1 MSDELLSQ
9 LSPAAAAA
17 AKLIKPNMSLTQI
30 YSQYVATTEEN
41 GRLLTENEEL
51 RSQIQQLVE
60 EVRVRAPGWQQ
71 EKERAEEAR
80 SMVKTLSDKLSDASK
95 EVQDLKFQLMD
106 AKTVSEKLRHDAE
119 VGAKFT
125 NLSDQFRI
133 FFPPIPIFSFGVSTY
148 RQVVNFDLL
157 DPKMGVFLQSTKA
170 TPCGHLLK
178 RELTPE
184 NPPADT
190 MFMAAM
196 VMVLP

>member
-41 GRLLTENEEL
+41 GRVLTENEEL

-60 EVRVRAPGWQQ
+60 EVRARAPGWQQ

-80 SMVKTLSDKLSDASK
+80 GMVKTLSDKLSDASK

-119 VGAKFT
+119 VILVI
-125 NLSDQFRI
+125 NSIL
-133 FFPPIPIFSFGVSTY
+133 
-148 RQVVNFDLL
+148 
-157 DPKMGVFLQSTKA
+157 
-170 TPCGHLLK
+170 C
-178 RELTPE
+178 
-184 NPPADT
+184 
-190 MFMAAM
+190 
-196 VMVLP
+196 